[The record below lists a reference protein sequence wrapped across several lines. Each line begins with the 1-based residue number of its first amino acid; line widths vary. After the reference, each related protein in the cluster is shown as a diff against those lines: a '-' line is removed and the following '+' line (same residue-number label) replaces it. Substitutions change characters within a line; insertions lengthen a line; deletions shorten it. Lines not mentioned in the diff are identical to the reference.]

1 MKNFTDADLK
11 GFKKTLQGLQ
21 SRLNEGMDRVKGDT
35 LNRSSKD
42 SSGDLSGYSLHMA
55 DQATDNYDREFALN
69 LAGNEQEILYKIDEA
84 LKRIEDK
91 SYGICTECSKPIS
104 KMRLKAVPFAEL
116 CIECQAA
123 QEKNNNPRR
132 R

>member
-1 MKNFTDADLK
+1 MKTFTDSDLK
-11 GFKKTLQGLQ
+11 TFKKALQDLQ

-35 LNRSSKD
+35 LNKSSKD

-69 LAGNEQEILYKIDEA
+69 LAGNEQEFLYKIDEA
-84 LKRIEDK
+84 LKRIEEK
-91 SYGICTECSKPIS
+91 TYGTCTECAKPIS
-104 KMRLKAVPFAEL
+104 KMRLKVVPFAEL
-116 CIECQAA
+116 CITCQET
-123 QEKNNNPRR
+123 QEKNSNPRR

>member
-1 MKNFTDADLK
+1 MKTFTESDLK
-11 GFKKTLQGLQ
+11 AFKKSLQELQ
-21 SRLNEGMDRVKGDT
+21 FRLNEGMDRVKGDT
-35 LNRSSKD
+35 LNKSSKD

-69 LAGNEQEILYKIDEA
+69 LAGNEQEFLYKIDEA
-84 LKRIEDK
+84 LKRIEEK
-91 SYGICTECSKPIS
+91 TYGVCIECSKAIN
-104 KMRLKAVPFAEL
+104 KNRLKVVPFAEY
-116 CIECQAA
+116 CITCQEA

>member
-1 MKNFTDADLK
+1 MKTFTDSDLK
-11 GFKKTLQGLQ
+11 GFKKALQDLQ

-35 LNRSSKD
+35 LNKSSKD

-69 LAGNEQEILYKIDEA
+69 LAGNEQEFLYKIDEA
-84 LKRIEDK
+84 LKRIDEK
-91 SYGICTECSKPIS
+91 TYGICTECSKPIS
-104 KMRLKAVPFAEL
+104 KTRLKVVPFAEL
-116 CIECQAA
+116 CITCQET
-123 QEKNNNPRR
+123 QEKNSNPRR

>member
-1 MKNFTDADLK
+1 MKTFTDADLK
-11 GFKKTLQGLQ
+11 AYKKSLQALQ

-35 LNRSSKD
+35 LNKSSKD

-69 LAGNEQEILYKIDEA
+69 LAGNEQEFLYKIDEA

-91 SYGICTECSKPIS
+91 TYGICTECAKPIS
-104 KMRLKAVPFAEL
+104 KNRLKVVPFAEL
-116 CIECQAA
+116 CIVCQEA
-123 QEKNNNPRR
+123 QEKNNPRR